1 MDIKK
6 VKQIFEIDSNDCTNP
21 TFFTDYETGE
31 LIYLNGAMEKKFQ
44 IFEDYA
50 GRLASDVIPF
60 YIDIC
65 GFRDK
70 STLTD
75 FEYQSNVFL
84 SEMLNANLRSEA
96 GLRYVDGRKYIQ
108 TKYFLAPSTEKQK
121 EAESLFERA
130 IARCLEILGDTS
142 MSSPI
147 SPLLE
152 LLGHF
157 YSCQLAY
164 ICEFD
169 FEQLALSSSY
179 LWSTDSSLK
188 EIPINTDLPME
199 RFVIWLNTGDTK
211 SIINLDK
218 NVYNYEKNSVENQ
231 ILTKYNLDNITL
243 SKLWD
248 KDGVLKGVVGL
259 SNRSEIMYDDR
270 LLQAVSHFVMEQFSQ
285 ISMVQA
291 LDDLN
296 DIDILTGFYN
306 RDKYTQKLIELEET
320 PPKSLGIL
328 FVNVNGLRATNEYLG
343 YDEGDMLLKRTAST
357 LTEYFN
363 CPFFRVNGDEFVG
376 FVPDCEEEVFEE
388 TVNSLQD
395 RLKMQ
400 NIDAAFSLGHCW
412 EKGNFS
418 VPEMIKIA
426 DTVMVINKQS
436 YYSDSIKNN
445 QKITNTMLQDMF
457 LAITEEEFLVYLQ
470 PQIDLESE
478 KVVAAEALIRRFDKR
493 QNKMI
498 FPDMFIPLYEKKSV
512 IRHVDLFMIRKV
524 CQMIQSWKLVNQELP
539 ISVNLSRVTLME
551 HGIVKTIT
559 EILDEYD
566 IPHHLIVIEITERIG
581 LIENEV
587 ASTLIQEFKANG
599 YKLSLDD
606 FGCAYS
612 NIVTLAQIEFDEVK
626 IDKSLIDNLIS
637 NPKNRIIVKNML
649 LMCNEL
655 ENTHTLAEGIETE
668 EQADFLRSV
677 KCKLGQGY
685 LYSKPIP
692 NEEFYDRYVFEKY
705 T

>member
-1 MDIKK
+1 MNMKK
-6 VKQIFEIDSNDCTNP
+6 IRQIFEIDANDCSNP
-21 TFFTDYETGE
+21 VFFTDYETGE
-31 LIYLNGAMEKKFQ
+31 LVYLNGAMAKKFQ
-44 IFEDYA
+44 IFDDYS
-50 GRLASDVIPF
+50 GKLARDMIP
-60 YIDIC
+60 YYDDIC

-70 STLTD
+70 KALKD
-75 FEYQSNVFL
+75 EEYSSDVFL
-84 SEMLNANLRSEA
+84 SEMLNANLRSET
-96 GLRYVDGRKYIQ
+96 GIRFVGGRKFIQ

-121 EAESLFERA
+121 EAENLFERA
-130 IARCLEILGDTS
+130 IARCLEILGDLS
-142 MSSPI
+142 APSPI
-147 SPLLE
+147 VPLLE

-169 FEQLALSSSY
+169 FEERSLASSY
-179 LWSTDSSLK
+179 VWSCDNRD
-188 EIPINTDLPME
+188 IPITGGLPME
-199 RFVIWLNTGDTK
+199 RFVVWLNTGDNK

-218 NVYNYEKNSVENQ
+218 NVYQYPSHSIESQ
-231 ILTKYNLDNITL
+231 ILTQYNLENITL

-259 SNRSEIMYDDR
+259 SNRSELMYDDR

-285 ISMVQA
+285 SSMEEA
-291 LDDLN
+291 LEDLN

-306 RDKYTQKLIELEET
+306 RDKYTQKLLELEEN
-320 PPKSLGIL
+320 PPKSLGVL
-328 FVNVNGLRATNEYLG
+328 FVNVNGLRATNEYIG
-343 YDEGDMLLKRTAST
+343 YDEGDMLIKRTAST
-357 LTEYFN
+357 LTEYF
-363 CPFFRVNGDEFVG
+363 CCQFYRVNGDEFVG
-376 FVPDCEEEVFEE
+376 FVADCEEEIFLD
-388 TVNSLQD
+388 TVTSLQE

-400 NIDAAFSLGHCW
+400 NIDAAFSLGQCW
-412 EKGNFS
+412 ESGNFA
-418 VPEMIKIA
+418 VPDMIKIA

-436 YYSDSIKNN
+436 YYADSIKNS

-470 PQIDLESE
+470 PQIDLESQQ
-478 KVVAAEALIRRFDKR
+478 VVAAEALIRRFDKR

-566 IPHHLIVIEITERIG
+566 IPHQQIVIEITERIG
-581 LIENEV
+581 LIENDV
-587 ASTLIQEFKANG
+587 ASSLIQEFKENG
-599 YKLSLDD
+599 FKLSLDD

-626 IDKSLIDNLIS
+626 IDKSLIDHLIS

-668 EQADFLRSV
+668 EQAEFLRSA

-685 LYSKPIP
+685 LYSRPIP
-692 NEEFYDRYVFEKY
+692 NEEFYEKY
-705 T
+705 VNL